1 MKDNNNSTAKGE
13 IYMPITQCDK
23 SPDVSAGS
31 GVSIFRK
38 IVSYLVILTL
48 SFSPMAAYP
57 TAPAVSPDLEYKAAL
72 SRLDDFMSMLSQ
84 LRRLI
89 DRSQFETDALLEK
102 LNFDAGEIIEFV
114 TKEIHFEQYPGLLR
128 GVQGTLMSQA
138 GNSLDQAV
146 LLAALLND
154 AGYEASI
161 KRATLTDHQAGDLV
175 RQIGAERSKQLPL
188 ANNISSKELLSR
200 MLQTVNLPEDKIEL
214 FLAKIFSQQ
223 DVRSSDVFHDADK
236 DAAFIHSVLKENNQ
250 ALKDR
255 EITDELRAEAKDYF
269 WVEYRLGP
277 SDQRVAVHPTLAVK
291 SNSFNELKVLET
303 FKSKVPQKLQHQFR
317 FQVFNETKTGDR
329 LTVTPLMKAWQRPAA
344 NLIGKRLVFT
354 NVADG
359 LKKLNDLKA
368 PSDIA
373 KNTKFITPVFT
384 IDGKPALELDP
395 FDLNGTVIDLSVL
408 KMGGAA
414 PAGLFQTLGNKME
427 SATQSTATDGV
438 SKDENYRTLSAQ
450 WVEYTLISPDG
461 KEKQIKRSI
470 IDRISL
476 ENRLSGKQEIN
487 QFQSKAEIIWKLA
500 VSNEFLVS
508 PGRYPEAYTLDRYLQ
523 RIVAARAALEMA
535 IYSAYHPD
543 DNPSYTAKQLAAFND
558 NPTLWLMSAIDTD
571 ILSPESVRNYQYE
584 PALLIIN
591 SGITYSENA
600 LKNRFAVDIANTGQR
615 VVRKEGSKLFSATK
629 AAILSGSWA
638 TRLEEVNFISANGDA
653 SFQWNTRQAF
663 KLAKKMQIPLKL
675 LTPDKQQ
682 ELMKLQTLSPEARQ
696 QIAQDLQKGYMVIV
710 PERPVTNQALTG
722 WWRIHPD
729 TGETLGIISGGLG
742 GSITEYMV
750 TLSGIA
756 LTISASLAAFGL
768 LKCLSDRTCSPSGC
782 FKTAGIGFVL
792 GFAMGMAVGWIIL
805 ALIPEAAV
813 IGAGSVTLG
822 AAGVSAG
829 EVAAFSGGV
838 VLDVLETGG
847 VGPISQ
853 IMPTCVD

>member
-1 MKDNNNSTAKGE
+1 
-13 IYMPITQCDK
+13 MPYRQSDTSLHAACE
-23 SPDVSAGS
+23 S
-31 GVSIFRK
+31 GVCKFRK

-57 TAPAVSPDLEYKAAL
+57 SNGAASHKQEYEAAVA
-72 SRLDDFMSMLSQ
+72 RLDDFMSMLSQ
-84 LRRLI
+84 LRTYI
-89 DRSQFETDALLEK
+89 DRSQFETEALLEK
-102 LNFDAGEIIEFV
+102 LNFDADEIIEFV

-128 GVQGTLMSQA
+128 GVQGTLMSRA

-161 KRATLTDHQAGDLV
+161 KRSTLTDHQAADLV

-188 ANNISSKELLSR
+188 VNNISSKELLSR
-200 MLQTVNLPEDKIEL
+200 ILQTVNLSEDKIEL
-214 FLAKIFSQQ
+214 FLDKIFSQQ

-236 DAAFIHSVLKENNQ
+236 DAAFIQSVLKENNQ

-277 SDQRVAVHPTLAVK
+277 SDPGVPVHPALAVK
-291 SNSFNELKVLET
+291 SSSFKGLQVLQT
-303 FKSKVPQKLQHQFR
+303 FNSKVPQKLQHQFR
-317 FQVFNETKTGDR
+317 FQVFNETKTGDKF
-329 LTVTPLMKAWQRPAA
+329 TVTPLMNAWQRPAA

-384 IDGKPALELDP
+384 VDGKPALELDP

-414 PAGLFQTLGNKME
+414 AAGLFQTLGNKLE
-427 SATQSTATDGV
+427 SAIQSTATDGV

-487 QFQSKAEIIWKLA
+487 QFQSKAETIWKLA
-500 VSNEFLVS
+500 DSNEFLVS
-508 PGRYPEAYTLDRYLQ
+508 PGRYPEAYTIDRYLQ

-543 DNPSYTAKQLAAFND
+543 DNPAYTAKQLSAFND
-558 NPTLWLMSAIDTD
+558 NPALWLMSIIDTD
-571 ILSPESVRNYQYE
+571 ILSTVNERVRNYQHE

-591 SGITYSENA
+591 NGITYSENA
-600 LKNRFAVDIANTGQR
+600 LKNRFVVDIANTGQR

-696 QIAQDLQKGYMVIV
+696 QIAQDLQQGYMVIV

-742 GSITEYMV
+742 GAVTEYIIKT
-750 TLSGIA
+750 TL
-756 LTISASLAAFGL
+756 ISLSLSAVLAAGQL
-768 LKCLSDRTCSPSGC
+768 AGCLSSNKCSPSGC
-782 FKTAGIGFVL
+782 FKSAGIGFLL
-792 GFAMGMAVGWIIL
+792 GFAIGEAIGLIL
-805 ALIPEAAV
+805 VAAIPETVAIGGGAV
-813 IGAGSVTLG
+813 VAGANIADVL
-822 AAGVSAG
+822 
-829 EVAAFSGGV
+829 AFSGGL
-838 VLDVLETGG
+838 VLDALEAGEL
-847 VGPISQ
+847 GPVSQ
-853 IMPTCVD
+853 IVPSCMD

>member
-1 MKDNNNSTAKGE
+1 
-13 IYMPITQCDK
+13 MPYTQSDT
-23 SPDVSAGS
+23 SLLTPRES
-31 GVSIFRK
+31 GVCKFRK

-57 TAPAVSPDLEYKAAL
+57 SNGAATHEQQYKAAVA
-72 SRLDDFMSMLSQ
+72 RLDDFMSMLSL
-84 LRRLI
+84 LRTYI
-89 DRSQFETDALLEK
+89 DRSQFETEALLEK
-102 LNFDAGEIIEFV
+102 LNFDADEIIEFV

-128 GVQGTLMSQA
+128 GVQGTLMSRA

-161 KRATLTDHQAGDLV
+161 KRSTLTDHQAGDLV
-175 RQIGAERSKQLPL
+175 RQIGAERSVQLPL
-188 ANNISSKELLSR
+188 ANNISSKELLGR

-223 DVRSSDVFHDADK
+223 DVRNSDVFHDADK

-277 SDQRVAVHPTLAVK
+277 SDPKVAVHPALAVK
-291 SNSFNELKVLET
+291 GSSFKDLQVLET
-303 FKSKVPQKLQHQFR
+303 FRSKVPQKLQHQFR
-317 FQVFNETKTGDR
+317 FQVFNETKTGDK
-329 LTVTPLMKAWQRPAA
+329 LTVIPLMKAWQRPAA

-373 KNTKFITPVFT
+373 KNTQFITPVFT
-384 IDGKPALELDP
+384 VDGKPALELDP

-414 PAGLFQTLGNKME
+414 PAGLFQTLGNKLE
-427 SATQSTATDGV
+427 SAVQSTATDGV

-487 QFQSKAEIIWKLA
+487 RFQSKAERIWKLA

-535 IYSAYHPD
+535 IYSAYYPD

-558 NPTLWLMSAIDTD
+558 NPALWLMSAIDTD
-571 ILSPESVRNYQYE
+571 ILSTDSARNYQFE
-584 PALLIIN
+584 PALLMVN
-591 SGITYSENA
+591 SGITYSENG
-600 LKNRFAVDIANTGQR
+600 LKNRFTVDIANTGQR
-615 VVRKEGSKLFSATK
+615 VVRNEGSKLFSATK

-638 TRLEEVNFISANGDA
+638 TRLEEVNFMSTGKP
-653 SFQWNTRQAF
+653 SSSQWNTRKAF
-663 KLAKKMQIPLKL
+663 QLAQEKKIPLKL
-675 LTPDKQQ
+675 LVPGEQQ
-682 ELMKLQTLSPEARQ
+682 ELMKLQALSPETRHQ
-696 QIAQDLQKGYMVIV
+696 LAQDLQKGYMLIV
-710 PERPVTNQALTG
+710 PVMPVTSNTEAG

-729 TGETLGIISGGLG
+729 TGETLGMISTGLG
-742 GSITEYMV
+742 GAVTEYLIKT
-750 TLSGIA
+750 TLIA
-756 LTISASLAAFGL
+756 LSLSAVLAAGQL
-768 LKCLSDRTCSPSGC
+768 AGCLSSNKCSPSGC
-782 FKTAGIGFVL
+782 FKSAGIGFLL
-792 GFAMGMAVGWIIL
+792 GFVIGEAIGLIL
-805 ALIPEAAV
+805 VAAIPETVAIGGGAV
-813 IGAGSVTLG
+813 VAGANIADVL
-822 AAGVSAG
+822 
-829 EVAAFSGGV
+829 AFSGGL
-838 VLDVLETGG
+838 VLDALEAGSL
-847 VGPISQ
+847 GPVSQ
-853 IMPTCVD
+853 IVPSCMD